1 MNKLKSNWKAS
12 LTFFCLLLLVLSLGV
27 WQIDRG
33 YKKKEL
39 ENTFLERQSQP
50 VKEIKYNTFENSDL
64 YRNVVLEGKYLDQIF
79 LLDNKIHNGKPGLK
93 VFSPFESINESL
105 VLVSRG
111 WIEFEDRSNLPM
123 IKTERNALKIQG
135 ILRSESKD
143 FILENDNMKKNT
155 NPILVQTINLDE
167 LSNYLGEPL
176 SPYILE
182 LSELSKSA
190 FVKTWQPINLSSF
203 RHFGYAVQ
211 WFGLGLVLIIGYLF
225 FLRKEGTKENE

>member
-50 VKEIKYNTFENSDL
+50 VKEIKYNMLVNSDL

-79 LLDNKIHNGKPGLK
+79 LLYNKILNGKPGVK

>member
-12 LTFFCLLLLVLSLGV
+12 LTFFCLFLLVLSLGV

-123 IKTERNALKIQG
+123 IKAERKALKIQG

-167 LSNYLGEPL
+167 LSNYLGKPL

>member
-50 VKEIKYNTFENSDL
+50 VKEIKYNTLENSDL

-93 VFSPFESINESL
+93 VFSPFQSINESL

-167 LSNYLGEPL
+167 LSNYLGKPL

-211 WFGLGLVLIIGYLF
+211 WFGLGLVLIVGYLF

>member
-12 LTFFCLLLLVLSLGV
+12 LTFFGLFLLVLSLGV

-50 VKEIKYNTFENSDL
+50 VKEIKYNTFEDSDL

-123 IKTERNALKIQG
+123 IKTEKSALKIQG

-143 FILENDNMKKNT
+143 FILENDNMKRNT

-167 LSNYLGEPL
+167 LSNYLGKPL

>member
-167 LSNYLGEPL
+167 LSNYLGKPL

>member
-50 VKEIKYNTFENSDL
+50 VKEIKYNTLENSDF
-64 YRNVVLEGKYLDQIF
+64 YRKLVLKGIYLDQIF

-111 WIEFEDRSNLPM
+111 WIEFEDRSNLPV

-167 LSNYLGEPL
+167 LSNYLGKPL

>member
-1 MNKLKSNWKAS
+1 MNEFKSNWKAS

-167 LSNYLGEPL
+167 LSNYLGKPL

>member
-12 LTFFCLLLLVLSLGV
+12 LTFFCLFLLVLSLGV

-167 LSNYLGEPL
+167 LSNYLGKPL

>member
-143 FILENDNMKKNT
+143 FILENDNMKRNT

-225 FLRKEGTKENE
+225 FLRKEGAKENE

>member
-50 VKEIKYNTFENSDL
+50 VKEIKYNTFKNSDL

-167 LSNYLGEPL
+167 LSNYLGKPL

-211 WFGLGLVLIIGYLF
+211 WFGLGLVLIVGYLF

>member
-50 VKEIKYNTFENSDL
+50 VKEIKYNILENSDL

-167 LSNYLGEPL
+167 LSNYLGKPL

>member
-123 IKTERNALKIQG
+123 IKTERNVLKIQG

-167 LSNYLGEPL
+167 LSNYLGKPL

>member
-50 VKEIKYNTFENSDL
+50 VKEIKYNTFKNSDL

-167 LSNYLGEPL
+167 LSNYLGKPL

>member
-1 MNKLKSNWKAS
+1 MKDLISNWKAS
-12 LTFFCLLLLVLSLGV
+12 LTFFLLLILVLSLGV
-27 WQIDRG
+27 WLIDRG
-33 YKKKEL
+33 YNKKEL

-50 VKEIKYNTFENSDL
+50 VKEIKYNAFENSDL

-123 IKTERNALKIQG
+123 IKTEGHALKIQG

-167 LSNYLGEPL
+167 LSNYLGKPL

>member
-1 MNKLKSNWKAS
+1 MNKLKSNWKAT

-225 FLRKEGTKENE
+225 FLRREGTKENE

>member
-1 MNKLKSNWKAS
+1 MYRPSQHCRQP
-12 LTFFCLLLLVLSLGV
+12 TVLHL
-27 WQIDRG
+27 
-33 YKKKEL
+33 
-39 ENTFLERQSQP
+39 
-50 VKEIKYNTFENSDL
+50 IKRLCPQEL
-64 YRNVVLEGKYLDQIF
+64 YRHSRHDAHDLFGPLRSTGNKDDQIF

-123 IKTERNALKIQG
+123 IKTEMNALKIQG

-155 NPILVQTINLDE
+155 NPILVQTINLVE
-167 LSNYLGEPL
+167 LSNYLGKPL

-225 FLRKEGTKENE
+225 FLRKEGAKGE

>member
-12 LTFFCLLLLVLSLGV
+12 LTFFCLLVLVLSLGV

-155 NPILVQTINLDE
+155 NPILIQTINLDE
-167 LSNYLGEPL
+167 LSNYLGKPL

>member
-64 YRNVVLEGKYLDQIF
+64 YRNIVLEGKYLDQIF

-167 LSNYLGEPL
+167 LSNYLGKPL

>member
-135 ILRSESKD
+135 ILRSKSKD

-167 LSNYLGEPL
+167 LSNYLGKPL

>member
-167 LSNYLGEPL
+167 LSNYLGKPL

-182 LSELSKSA
+182 LSELSKSV